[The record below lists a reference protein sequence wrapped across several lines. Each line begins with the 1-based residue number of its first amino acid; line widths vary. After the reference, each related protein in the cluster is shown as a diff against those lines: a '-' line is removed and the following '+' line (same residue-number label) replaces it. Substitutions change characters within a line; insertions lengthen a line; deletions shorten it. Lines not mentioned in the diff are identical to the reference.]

1 MLNLIMQLGVFPL
14 PIFLLPG
21 GVTRLR
27 IFEPRYIRLVKEA
40 ITGQGFAL
48 STYNKDHPFNSSAH
62 AAWVEIIDF
71 STLDDGLLSIDVKA
85 KNLVA
90 LSDFTVEK
98 DQLKKAL
105 ANQIDHWPAKAHCD
119 KSKAL
124 ASELQSIFNA
134 NPDFSALY
142 QKLEYD
148 NPNWVCARFIEV
160 LPLSIQKKYEF
171 IQPNSYGLCLDFL
184 HTLIIGEK

>member
-1 MLNLIMQLGVFPL
+1 MQLGVFPL

-40 ITGQGFAL
+40 ITQQGFAL
-48 STYNKDHPFNSSAH
+48 STYNNEPPYNSSEH
-62 AAWVEIIDF
+62 AAWVDIIDF
-71 STLDDGLLSIDVKA
+71 STLEDGLLSIDVKA
-85 KNLVA
+85 KSLVS
-90 LSDFTVEK
+90 LRDFTIEK
-98 DQLKKAL
+98 DQLKKAT
-105 ANQIDHWPAKAHCD
+105 AKQIEHWSAKENCD
-119 KSKAL
+119 KSAAL
-124 ASELQSIFNA
+124 AQELESIFNA

-142 QKLEYD
+142 QQHEYD
-148 NPNWVCARFIEV
+148 NPNWVCARFIEI